1 MQEYLENGHN
11 DSNKKYKKGH
21 GYKIQSD
28 NLKTG
33 DLYSCHKAPK

>member
-11 DSNKKYKKGH
+11 DSNKWYKKGY
-21 GYKIQSD
+21 GYKMQSD

-33 DLYSCHKAPK
+33 DIYPCNKASK